1 MKKDNYL
8 IIFIKSF
15 IVGLG
20 IIFPISASYLAI
32 GLGIYKRLL
41 DDINNL
47 KTSIKKDF
55 KFLLTVAIGI
65 VFSALVSCLLINFT
79 LKKFPVATLLCFT
92 GLIIGG
98 IPELFKK
105 TKKEYKLSNFI
116 WLIIGILLLVGIS
129 FFKTESDV
137 ILQTTF
143 VGLAKIFGAGALAA
157 GSMMIPGVSGSA
169 LLVIIGFYEPML
181 AVISETVKFTNLNTN
196 ILIIA
201 IFGIGMI
208 VGILLISKL
217 MGYFLEKH
225 ETKTYFVVIG
235 FVGASAINIIISL
248 FSYTGSTVQIVV
260 GLLLFAIGFILSFKF
275 LKE

>member
-8 IIFIKSF
+8 VIFCKSF

-32 GLGIYKRLL
+32 GLGIYRRLL

-47 KTSIKKDF
+47 KKSIKSDF
-55 KFLLTVAIGI
+55 KFLLTVGLGI
-65 VFSALVSCLLINFT
+65 VFSALVSCLLVNFT
-79 LKKFPVATLLCFT
+79 LKKYPVATLLCFT

-105 TKKEYKLSNFI
+105 TDHDYQIKNFM
-116 WLIIGILLLVGIS
+116 WTVIGVLLLVGIS
-129 FFKTESDV
+129 FLGNGGNA
-137 ILQTTF
+137 ILTTNAL
-143 VGLAKIFGAGALAA
+143 GLTKIFGAGALAA

-181 AVISETVKFTNLNTN
+181 AVISQTVKFTNLNTN

-201 IFGIGMI
+201 VFGIGML
-208 VGILLISKL
+208 VGLFTISRL
-217 MGYFLEKH
+217 MGYFLEKY
-225 ETKTYFVVIG
+225 EKQTYFAVIG
-235 FVGASAINIIISL
+235 FVSASAINIIISL
-248 FSYTGSTVQIVV
+248 FSYACSTTQIII
-260 GLLLFAIGFILSFKF
+260 GLVLAVIGFILSFKY